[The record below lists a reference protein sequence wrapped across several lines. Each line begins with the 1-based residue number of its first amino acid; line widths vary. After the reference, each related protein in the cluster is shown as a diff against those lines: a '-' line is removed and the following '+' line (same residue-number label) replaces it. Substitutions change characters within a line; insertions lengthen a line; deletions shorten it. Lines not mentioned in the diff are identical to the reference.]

1 MSASFE
7 SLEIDPRIMR
17 SIEEMGFTEPTPVQL
32 AAIPLIAQGRDVI
45 AQAQTGTG
53 KTAAFA
59 IPLLQ
64 KTRHGMKPSAL
75 VLVPTRELAIQVSE
89 ETKRLGAHL
98 DLKTIPVYGGQA
110 ISVQFEALKKGVDI
124 VSGTPGRVIDHIK
137 RRTLDLSGIRFL
149 VLDEA
154 DRMLDMGFIEDIEY
168 IIRQIPKERNTYL
181 FSATIPEGVRR
192 LGADHMK
199 NPEMVII
206 SEEELVLPSTKQIY
220 FKVGRKN
227 KIWALCRV
235 LDKEKPKAI
244 VFCSTKRMVDILE
257 QRLKSYGYPA
267 EALHGDLSQ
276 AQRERV
282 LTDFRKGKVKV
293 LIATDVAAR
302 GLDIEDVTLV
312 INYDIPESPEWY
324 VHRIGR
330 TGRAGKEGKAITFVS
345 SDEEHLLEGIR
356 GFGGAGIEQADVPTT
371 GERDVVRKVWDFDE
385 YVDIFGMVRFRIDL
399 GKADRVGMND
409 IVELVRNRGDVSEI
423 AIGHVELG
431 EKSSEFEVHKDV
443 AYKVMKSL
451 DQSDFHGRR
460 IRVDPTP
467 RRSAG

>member
-1 MSASFE
+1 MSDGFE
-7 SLEIDPRIMR
+7 GLNIDPRIMR
-17 SIEEMGFTEPTPVQL
+17 AIEEMGFVEPTPVQL
-32 AAIPLIAQGRDVI
+32 AAIPLMMKGRDVI

-59 IPLLQ
+59 IPILQ
-64 KTRHGMKPSAL
+64 KTQHGKKPSAL
-75 VLVPTRELAIQVSE
+75 VLVPTRELAIQVAE
-89 ETKRLGAHL
+89 ETRRIAAYT
-98 DLKTIPVYGGQA
+98 DVKTLAVYGGQA
-110 ISVQFEALKKGVDI
+110 ISVQFEALKRGVDFI
-124 VSGTPGRVIDHIK
+124 AGTPGRVIDHIK
-137 RRTLDLSGIRFL
+137 RRTLDLSGVRFL

-168 IIRQIPKERNTYL
+168 IMKQLPRDRGTYL
-181 FSATIPEGVRR
+181 FSATIPEPVRR
-192 LGADHMK
+192 LGTDHMK
-199 NPEMVII
+199 DPEMIII
-206 SEEELVLPSTKQIY
+206 SEEELVLPSTKQTY
-220 FKVGRKN
+220 FNVGRRN

-235 LDKEKPKAI
+235 LDREKPKTI

-282 LTDFRKGKVKV
+282 LTDFRKGNVKI

-345 SDEEHLLEGIR
+345 SDEMHLLEGIK
-356 GFGGAGIEQADVPTT
+356 GFGGAEIEKAEVPTS
-371 GERDVVRKVWDFDE
+371 GMKDVVRKVWDFDE
-385 YVDIFGMVRFRIDL
+385 FVDIFGMVRFRANI
-399 GKADRVGMND
+399 GKADGIGMND
-409 IVELVRNRGDVSEI
+409 IIELVRARGGISEI
-423 AIGHVELG
+423 AIGQVEIG
-431 EKSSEFEVHKDV
+431 EISSEFEIHKDV

-451 DQSDFHGRR
+451 DQSGFRGRKL
-460 IRVDPTP
+460 RVEPVE
-467 RRSAG
+467 RR